1 MHEEP
6 APLPAHDT
14 PPAPPSLAAAAEACC
29 QHARDGAP
37 DRGARI
43 RSGLVII
50 PLVVAYGILVGRS
63 IQIHVDDAE
72 EWSAMAERQR
82 VSRQRQPAPRGSI
95 FGADGTA
102 LVASMPCFT
111 VFADLKTLRDKD
123 EAAEKLAPLLDLERA
138 ALRKRLDREGPR
150 VVTLARHVEHDTGE
164 AIRKLKLRGIG
175 MDEEFHREYPL
186 EELACH
192 VIGWANVDGG
202 RDGVELRFDALLRG
216 VPGFQTV
223 ERDAA
228 RRPLALSDDNIY
240 LAGSAEP
247 RSGLKMTLTLHPGI
261 QHAAEEELDK
271 IMEKFKARGATCVVL
286 DCETGAV
293 VALACRPAYNLN
305 EPSKVTDEQRRKRAV
320 SDCYEPGST
329 FKTFIAA
336 MALEKKL
343 ARRNEMFF
351 CENGAWRLGYRTLHD
366 AHAYGSLSFDD
377 VIIHS
382 SNIGAAKIGLR
393 LGRDGVW
400 ETVKAFG
407 FGERTR
413 IDLPGEAKGIVRPL
427 EKWTKDSLLSIPM
440 GQEIAVTPLQLATAY
455 AAMLNGGMLLRPQL
469 VAKIEDRNGETLFQL
484 QPEPVRRVLSPAT
497 SKAMREILSQVVG
510 EGTGKSAQ
518 CEEYDIG
525 GKTGTAQKVID
536 GLYSH
541 EKYVGSF
548 CGFAPVDRPRLVCL
562 VAVDEPLKSLGYYGG
577 TVGAPAVKEVLRR
590 GLLAMGVPPKAKKQ
604 APDAAHNS
612 N

>member
-1 MHEEP
+1 MHEES
-6 APLPAHDT
+6 APLPAHVT
-14 PPAPPSLAAAAEACC
+14 PPAPISPPTLAAATADAGCC
-29 QHARDGAP
+29 QHASDGGP

-43 RSGLVII
+43 RSGVVIVPLVI
-50 PLVVAYGILVGRS
+50 AYGILVGRS

-72 EWSAMAERQR
+72 EWTAMAERQR
-82 VSRQRQPAPRGSI
+82 VSRQRQPAPRGPI

-102 LVASMPCFT
+102 LVASVPCYT

-123 EAAEKLAPLLDLERA
+123 EAAEKLAPLLDLERD
-138 ALRKRLDREGPR
+138 ALRKRLDKQGPR

-164 AIRKLKLRGIG
+164 TIRKLNLRGIG
-175 MDEEFHREYPL
+175 LDEEFHRQYPL
-186 EELACH
+186 DELACH
-192 VIGWANVDGG
+192 VIGWSNVDGG
-202 RDGVELRFDALLRG
+202 IDGAELKFDPLLRG

-228 RRPLALSDDNIY
+228 RRPLALGDDNIY

-247 RSGLKMTLTLHPGI
+247 RSGLKLTLTLHPGI

-271 IMEKFKARGATCVVL
+271 IMDKFKARGATCVVL

-293 VALACRPAYNLN
+293 VALASRPGYDLN
-305 EPSKVTDEQRRKRAV
+305 TPAEARAEHRRNRVV

-343 ARRNEMFF
+343 ARRNEMIF

-400 ETVKAFG
+400 EAVKAFG

-413 IDLPGEAKGIVRPL
+413 IDLPGEARGIVRPL

-440 GQEIAVTPLQLATAY
+440 GQEIAVTPLQLAVAY
-455 AAMLNGGMLLRPQL
+455 AAMLNGGVLLRPQL
-469 VAKIEDRNGETLFQL
+469 VAKIEDRNGETLFEL
-484 QPEPVRRVLSPAT
+484 QPQPVRRVLSPAT
-497 SKAMREILSQVVG
+497 SKAMREMLAQVVG

-518 CEEYDIG
+518 CDEYDIG
-525 GKTGTAQKVID
+525 GKTGTAQKVVD

-548 CGFAPVDRPRLVCL
+548 CGFAPADRPRLVCL

-590 GLLAMGVPPKAKKQ
+590 GLLAMGVPPKVKKQ
-604 APDAAHNS
+604 P
-612 N
+612 